1 MFIQAHI
8 FNNLRMPWYSNSK
21 YLEEDENYL
30 ERRREEVLITPGR
43 AAGNRSEEVNEKVN
57 QVV

>member
-1 MFIQAHI
+1 MSCTGFL
-8 FNNLRMPWYSNSK
+8 NTTEEYEK
-21 YLEEDENYL
+21 YI

-57 QVV
+57 QVVCM